1 LKKLGYQYLP
11 LRMSRSVC
19 SAVRGDIDL
28 KPLPSYWTPSKLK
41 LLMKHLRKSS
51 PSRTPANQHLRSW
64 SQCNWPLREKRKFH
78 SYMDFNVILTPSN
91 GSNCGADKAD
101 AYSKAST
108 FPIEISANSHGTSL
122 TNSKE
127 RNKLFVNANSDIGHL
142 EKYRALEATVVSIDN
157 TANSISGFNIEKS
170 RDEVSGSWGAKK
182 KRGSRKGST
191 ILKGSNS
198 LVGPSS
204 VEDRAARIRGNLLRS
219 GRQGPC
225 FDDLPEVPSAIRS
238 KEEETNNFLEVPRS
252 NFQSEFQSESCWSID
267 DDLSETNSII
277 FMVDDFGDENASVN
291 SSISFQNMKVDWLP
305 QYAQEGSCQWPPCSR
320 QATIHMNI
328 LGKEYRL
335 CGKVCMEKLKMQVK
349 QIASWENWLP
359 RFKEMM
365 AEKYL
370 EKIQF
375 IYDKNGYTP
384 LYFAIMYNYPV
395 LVREILQSMDKTMPD
410 ILNPFGLMMACVE
423 GYCEVV
429 EILLEGR
436 FPIYCAD
443 DIFPTYT
450 HTDSIDLLQ
459 GVRHGKAEE
468 SSKVKIQALLK
479 KSITAR
485 KQELATLFCWV
496 LVEHGQVLESV
507 IDILVEYSIT

>member
-1 LKKLGYQYLP
+1 
-11 LRMSRSVC
+11 MSRSVC
-19 SAVRGDIDL
+19 SAARGEIDM
-28 KPLPSYWTPSKLK
+28 KPLSSYWTPSKLK

-51 PSRTPANQHLRSW
+51 SSRTPPNQHLRSW
-64 SQCNWPLREKRKFH
+64 SQSNWPLLEKRKFH
-78 SYMDFNVILTPSN
+78 SWKDFDAIPLRRDE
-91 GSNCGADKAD
+91 SNCGANKAD
-101 AYSKAST
+101 AYPKARPL
-108 FPIEISANSHGTSL
+108 PIKVSANSQGASRR
-122 TNSKE
+122 NSKE
-127 RNKLFVNANSDIGHL
+127 RNELFVTGNSDIGLL
-142 EKYRALEATVVSIDN
+142 EKYRALEFIVVPTDN
-157 TANSISGFNIEKS
+157 SVNSISGIDLEKS
-170 RDEVSGSWGAKK
+170 PDEVSESSGAKK
-182 KRGSRKGST
+182 KRGSRKGRT
-191 ILKGSNS
+191 ISKGS

-204 VEDRAARIRGNLLRS
+204 VEDRADRKKGILLRS

-225 FDDLPEVPSAIRS
+225 FDDLPEVPNATRS
-238 KEEETNNFLEVPRS
+238 KEEDINHLEVPRS
-252 NFQSEFQSESCWSID
+252 TFQSEFQSDSCWSFD

-305 QYAQEGSCQWPPCSR
+305 QYAQEESCQWPPCSR
-320 QATIHMNI
+320 QATIQMII
-328 LGKEYRL
+328 LDKEYRL
-335 CGKVCMEKLKMQVK
+335 CGDVCMEKLKMQLK
-349 QIASWENWLP
+349 QITSWEKWLP
-359 RFKEMM
+359 RFQEMM

-395 LVREILQSMDKTMPD
+395 LVREILQSMDKTVPD

-450 HTDSIDLLQ
+450 HTDSIDLLE

-479 KSITAR
+479 KSIIAR

-496 LVEHGQVLESV
+496 LVEHGQVLDSV